1 MKVIDLLNKIANR
14 EEVPQKIKVDNKI
27 YNYETFNIGKGNNYF
42 TAEWEEVKGYRIN
55 YDGTYYYLEI
65 RDYNLN
71 DEVEIIEEENKIP
84 EKLKVKSRIVSSPET
99 LSGMAYSEYYY
110 SNVELGD
117 KINEIIDYF
126 KEKENK

>member
-1 MKVIDLLNKIANR
+1 MKIIDLLNKIANG
-14 EEVPQKIKVDNKI
+14 EEAPQKIKVGNKI

-71 DEVEIIEEENKIP
+71 DEVEIIKEDNKI
-84 EKLKVKSRIVSSPET
+84 EKLNEINDFYTTEGRHRILNT
-99 LSGMAYSEYYY
+99 
-110 SNVELGD
+110 
-117 KINEIIDYF
+117 INEIID
-126 KEKENK
+126 KINEMEK